1 MPLDKDAY
9 LGTIEREGQL
19 LAVAGERN
27 LGGVIPACPGWT
39 VQTVLMHMGRV
50 YRTVA
55 EQVRSQSTEMV
66 RRAKTPSPDGF
77 ELIEWFR
84 EGHTD
89 LVEAL
94 RAADP
99 AQPAWTWSDTDA
111 TAGFYIRRMAFET
124 AMHRYDAEAA
134 VATPVPFDSDLAADG
149 IEELYEVVLPFT
161 IARREVTLPSG
172 SLHLHRS
179 DGEGEW
185 MLKAVEGEIAITH
198 EHGKGDAAVRGPASD
213 LFVFVWHRGI
223 PDTLQI
229 FGDDAVARAWA
240 ALAP

>member
-39 VQTVLMHMGRV
+39 VQTVLMHLGRV
-50 YRTVA
+50 YRTIA
-55 EQVRSQSTEMV
+55 EQVGSKSTEMI
-66 RRAKTPSPDGF
+66 RIAKSPPSEGF
-77 ELIEWFR
+77 DAVEWFR
-84 EGHTD
+84 EGHGELIEILRDTD
-89 LVEAL
+89 PE
-94 RAADP
+94 
-99 AQPAWTWSDTDA
+99 QPTWTWSETDS
-111 TAGFYIRRMAFET
+111 TASFYIRRMALET
-124 AMHRYDAEAA
+124 AVHRYDAEAA
-134 VATPVPFDSDLAADG
+134 STTPTPFDTDLAADG
-149 IEELYEVVLPFT
+149 IAELYEVVLPFT
-161 IARREVTLPSG
+161 LARRELTLPSG

-185 MLKAVEGEIAITH
+185 MVKAVDGALAVTN

-213 LFVFVWHRGI
+213 LFVFVWHRGM

-229 FGDDAVARAWA
+229 FGDEAVARAWA